1 MVSKI
6 TTLFSLLFVS
16 FLLSWCISSSQEQ
29 SPTPVTQQETV
40 QQRIFVLW
48 DSLSAWYQLA
58 YEDSYPAQLETL
70 LRNNWY
76 NIKVINGW
84 ESGDTS
90 AWLKSRVDRI
100 TAEAQTWDI
109 ALIVIWWNDGL
120 QWLST
125 EALKNNITEIISSLQ
140 SRGLQTVLWWMQ
152 IPTNLG
158 ESYRSSFATVYP
170 TIANTTNSVLI
181 PFILSWVAGIP
192 ELNLNDGIHPN
203 TTGQSIVASTV
214 FDTLIQNN
222 LIQQ

>member
-1 MVSKI
+1 MKFKFTI
-6 TTLFSLLFVS
+6 LCCI
-16 FLLSWCISSSQEQ
+16 LLSFFISWCTLPPKAKNQSLSIVTQEQ
-29 SPTPVTQQETV
+29 AI

-90 AWLKSRVDRI
+90 AWLKSRVNRI
-100 TAEAQTWDI
+100 TANAQTWDI
-109 ALIVIWWNDGL
+109 ALIVIGWNDGL

-125 EALKNNITEIISSLQ
+125 EALKNNITEIILSLQ
-140 SRGLQTVLWWMQ
+140 SRGLQTILWWMQ

-158 ESYRSSFATVYP
+158 ESYRSSFAAVYP
-170 TIANTTNSVLI
+170 TVAKDTNSLLI

-203 TTGQSIVASTV
+203 TTGQAIVAQTV
-214 FDTLIQNN
+214 YDVVIPLIQ
-222 LIQQ
+222 